1 MPFPNNWIVSGGNV
15 LAFAEYQ
22 DVTAADQRVFEA
34 NEGIADEAMVEGL
47 TEKAT
52 SRILQLIKNTE
63 WWRRYYLLEATQ
75 AQRNAT
81 QTRTTPDVPVPNPNL
96 IQQRQQDF
104 TDLCVYFT
112 LYEYLL
118 PKIADFSNEDN
129 AEVQKIGVYRTK
141 FDQLFRELIDDGCW
155 YDFDA
160 DGTITPT
167 EKLPT
172 RVNIF
177 RVR

>member
-1 MPFPNNWIVSGGNV
+1 MAFIIIQGNV
-15 LAFAEYQ
+15 VAFAEYS
-22 DVTAADQRVFEA
+22 DVTSTDQRLFEA
-34 NEGIADEAMVEGL
+34 NEGISNETQVEDL

-52 SRILQLIKNTE
+52 NRILQLVRNTA
-63 WWRRYYLLEATQ
+63 WWRRYYLIEGTD
-75 AQRNAT
+75 AQRQAT
-81 QTRTTPDVPVPNPNL
+81 NTRSTPDVPLPNANFIL
-96 IQQRQQDF
+96 GRRADW

-118 PKIADFSNEDN
+118 PKVADFSSQDN

-141 FDQLFRELIDDGCW
+141 FDVLFRELIEDGTW
-155 YDFDA
+155 YDFDGS
-160 DGTITPT
+160 GTVTET

-172 RVNIF
+172 RTNLV

>member
-1 MPFPNNWIVSGGNV
+1 MAFINPGQTGVI
-15 LAFAEYQ
+15 AFAEYS
-22 DVTAADQRVFEA
+22 DVQNADQRIWES
-34 NEGIADEAMVEGL
+34 NEGIADQTMVEDL

-52 SRILQLIKNTE
+52 SRILQLIRNTS
-63 WWRRYYLLEATQ
+63 WWKHYYLIEASE
-75 AQRNAT
+75 AQRLAT
-81 QTRTTPDVPVPNPNL
+81 NTRSTPDVPLPDPDL
-96 IQQRQQDF
+96 ILGRQADF

-118 PKIADFSNEDN
+118 PKVADFSAQDN
-129 AEVQKIGVYRTK
+129 AEVVKIGVYRTK
-141 FDQLFRELIDDGCW
+141 FDVLFRELIDDGTW

-160 DGTITPT
+160 SGTVTEL

-172 RVNIF
+172 RTNLV

>member
-1 MPFPNNWIVSGGNV
+1 MAFIIISGNV
-15 LAFAEYQ
+15 TAFAEYS
-22 DVTAADQRVFEA
+22 DVTDCDQRLFEA
-34 NEGIADEAMVEGL
+34 NEGIANETMVEDL

-52 SRILQLIKNTE
+52 NRILQLIRNTA
-63 WWRRYYLLEATQ
+63 WWRRYYLTEANQ
-75 AQRNAT
+75 AQRDAT
-81 QTRTTPDVPVPNPNL
+81 KTLSTPDVPLPDPNKIL
-96 IQQRQQDF
+96 GRRADF

-118 PKIADFSNEDN
+118 PKVADFSNEDN
-129 AEVQKIGVYRTK
+129 AEVRKIGVYRTK
-141 FDQLFRELIDDGCW
+141 YETLFRELIDDGTW

-160 DGTITPT
+160 DGTVESG

-172 RVNIF
+172 RTNLV

>member
-1 MPFPNNWIVSGGNV
+1 MAFITSGGAV
-15 LAFAEYQ
+15 IAFAEYS
-22 DVTAADQRVFEA
+22 DVTDADQRLFES
-34 NEGIADEAMVEGL
+34 NEGIADATMVEDL

-52 SRILQLIKNTE
+52 NRILQLIRQTN
-63 WWRRYYLLEATQ
+63 WWTRYYLVEASSAQIQAAQTQ
-75 AQRNAT
+75 SGIL
-81 QTRTTPDVPVPNPNL
+81 DVPTPNPTL
-96 IQQRQQDF
+96 IIRRQSDF

-118 PKIADFSNEDN
+118 PKVADFSNQDT
-129 AEVQKIGVYRTK
+129 AEVRKIGFYQTK
-141 FDQLFRELIDDGCW
+141 FDKLFRELIDDGSW

-160 DGTITPT
+160 SGTVTST

-172 RVNIF
+172 RTNLV

>member
-1 MPFPNNWIVSGGNV
+1 MAFITVSGNV
-15 LAFAEYQ
+15 IAFAEYS
-22 DVTAADQRVFEA
+22 DVTDTDQRLFEA
-34 NEGIADEAMVEGL
+34 NEGISSETMVEDL

-52 SRILQLIKNTE
+52 ARILQLIRNTA
-63 WWRRYYLLEATQ
+63 WWRRYYLVEANE
-75 AQRNAT
+75 AQRQAT
-81 QTRTTPDVPVPNPNL
+81 NTRSTPDVPLPNANL
-96 IQQRQQDF
+96 ILARKADF

-118 PKIADFSNEDN
+118 PKVADFSSQDN

-141 FDQLFRELIDDGCW
+141 FDKLFLELIEDGTW
-155 YDFDA
+155 YDFDNS
-160 DGTITPT
+160 GTITAL

-172 RVNIF
+172 RVNLV